1 MANASDIELR
11 HLRYF
16 VALAEEQ
23 NFERA
28 AARLGIAQPGL
39 SQQIIKLEALLGVSL
54 LDRSRRSLRLTGP
67 GLEFVEQARRV
78 IGTLQDAIE
87 AVHRA
92 ARGDLERVSV
102 GYVASAAYSGVLVEA
117 LSKFKASKP
126 SIDFHLIEMEMRLQL
141 EKISDKTLDV
151 GFIRPP
157 IALPSGLSAEVA
169 VREDFVVALPVGH
182 KYAAVSSIPL
192 KALSSEIFITPRQ
205 PPDVGFHRNTLAACK
220 EAGFQPNINSSGRD
234 FTTIASM
241 VVLGVGVA
249 LVPRSFQC
257 VRLPGISYTKLKGC
271 SVTSDLAIAYRKVEP
286 SPTIKSFI
294 AHFKRTLPSEQES
307 FEG

>member
-102 GYVASAAYSGVLVEA
+102 GYVASAA
-117 LSKFKASKP
+117 
-126 SIDFHLIEMEMRLQL
+126 
-141 EKISDKTLDV
+141 
-151 GFIRPP
+151 
-157 IALPSGLSAEVA
+157 
-169 VREDFVVALPVGH
+169 
-182 KYAAVSSIPL
+182 
-192 KALSSEIFITPRQ
+192 
-205 PPDVGFHRNTLAACK
+205 
-220 EAGFQPNINSSGRD
+220 
-234 FTTIASM
+234 
-241 VVLGVGVA
+241 
-249 LVPRSFQC
+249 
-257 VRLPGISYTKLKGC
+257 
-271 SVTSDLAIAYRKVEP
+271 
-286 SPTIKSFI
+286 
-294 AHFKRTLPSEQES
+294 
-307 FEG
+307 